1 MIDFW
6 IVFTLLSL
14 IWGSFLN
21 VVAYRLINEKS
32 IVAPR
37 SFCPHCKTTIAWYDN
52 IPVVSWLLL
61 GAKCRHCKKGISA
74 LYPFIELLTVFSF
87 VLLYYFEPTFFPAYA
102 LFFSALIVTIRT
114 DLEYMLISRMVTLAL
129 LPVAWLLSYFQLLP
143 ITLTQSLIGS
153 LLGFFSLFFIAQTF
167 YFLTKKHGI
176 GEGDFDLLAL
186 IGAFTGAKGVF
197 FTLLIGSWIGSI
209 ISIAYIIIAGK
220 NVQAKIPFGPFLALG
235 TMSYVLWHNSIEQ
248 AVMYFA
254 L

>member
-6 IVFTLLSL
+6 IIFTLLSL

-52 IPVVSWLLL
+52 IPIVSWLLL
-61 GAKCRHCKKGISA
+61 RARCRHCKKAISA
-74 LYPFIELLTVFSF
+74 LYPFIELLTAAAFI
-87 VLLYYFEPTFFPAYA
+87 LLYNFEPTYFLAYA

-129 LPVAWLLSYFQLLP
+129 LPIGWLLSYFHLLP
-143 ITLTQSLIGS
+143 IDLTQSLIGS
-153 LLGFFSLFFIAQTF
+153 LLGFFSLFFIAQIF
-167 YFLTKKHGI
+167 YLLTKKHGI

-186 IGAFTGAKGVF
+186 IGAFTGARGVF

-209 ISIAYIIIAGK
+209 ISIAYIIIARK
-220 NVQAKIPFGPFLALG
+220 NAQAKIPFGPFLALG
-235 TMSYVLWHNSIEQ
+235 AMSYVLWHDLIEQ
-248 AVMYFA
+248 VVMYFS